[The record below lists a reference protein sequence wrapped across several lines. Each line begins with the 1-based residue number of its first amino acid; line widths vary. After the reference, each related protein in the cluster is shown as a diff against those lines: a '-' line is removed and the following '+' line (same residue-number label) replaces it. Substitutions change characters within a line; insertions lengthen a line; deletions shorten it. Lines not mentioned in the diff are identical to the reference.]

1 LESNLTWLSFRFFP
15 GKLGGRNVSGSAFL
29 NKWLALSL
37 RNKWL
42 ACRNKKCRRLG
53 IRRLEFTCVWV
64 EVLGCVLQLLE
75 LGLIVSV
82 RWGQSVGVIVGVWE
96 SLSATIVVLILTWWG
111 ILYRLILWVER
122 RGLLLVVVRG
132 GRVRLAPRLL
142 IPLHLGLIVSS
153 VSGGR
158 DSLRPI
164 LLLGSILLVL
174 GLSLGLHT
182 SVGVEGRRFNGKWYR
197 STIKH

>member
-1 LESNLTWLSFRFFP
+1 MESNLTWLSFRFFP

-29 NKWLALSL
+29 NQWLALSL

-42 ACRNKKCRRLG
+42 ACRDKRFRRLG
-53 IRRLEFTCVWV
+53 IRRLEFTRVWV
-64 EVLGCVLQLLE
+64 KVLGCVLHLLG

-132 GRVRLAPRLL
+132 GGYGWLL
-142 IPLHLGLIVSS
+142 
-153 VSGGR
+153 
-158 DSLRPI
+158 DC
-164 LLLGSILLVL
+164 
-174 GLSLGLHT
+174 
-182 SVGVEGRRFNGKWYR
+182 
-197 STIKH
+197 